1 MGYVTLENPNP
12 QFATTQWTMVWRA
25 AEEDSQH
32 GRPALAEVIRRY
44 WMPLYAFARREG
56 LSSEDAEDAT
66 QEFLSSVM
74 SGNLLDSADP
84 AKGKFRAFLLT
95 AWKRFLVD
103 AYRKEKAVRRGGNA
117 SVVSLDVALGE
128 RRWREL
134 SSKEP
139 DPDRVFTLSWAN
151 NLLEESTQ
159 RLRQEYQ
166 AKGKSE
172 LIETLLPRLT
182 QTMDAA
188 SYAELS
194 DHLNLSSGAVKVAM
208 HRLRQRFGS
217 ALRQVVVETVEE
229 SADVDA
235 ELDELLQALLGR

>member
-1 MGYVTLENPNP
+1 LQNPNP
-12 QFATTQWTMVWRA
+12 RFATTQWTMVWKA

-44 WMPLYAFARREG
+44 WMPLYTFARREG

-66 QEFLSSVM
+66 QEFLSRIM
-74 SGNLLDSADP
+74 NGNLLGSADP

-95 AWKRFLVD
+95 AWKRFLID
-103 AYRKEKAVRRGGNA
+103 AYRKEKSARRGGNA
-117 SVVSLDVALGE
+117 LVVSLDLCSGE
-128 RRWREL
+128 QSWREL
-134 SSKEP
+134 SSKDQ

-151 NLLEESTQ
+151 SLLEQVRQ

-172 LIETLLPRLT
+172 LIEALLPRIT
-182 QTMDAA
+182 ETMDSA
-188 SYAELS
+188 SYAELA
-194 DHLNLSSGAVKVAM
+194 LQLKLSSGAVKVAM

-217 ALRQVVVETVEE
+217 ALREVVLETVEG
-229 SADVDA
+229 SNDVDS
-235 ELDELLQALLGR
+235 ELNELLQALVGQ